1 MYNFVVFKGKF
12 LDLKFI
18 ISLTGR
24 VHMLCISLSN
34 LSRLDK
40 AEISPKLC
48 MLPHHVCTP
57 CMMIMK

>member
-24 VHMLCISLSN
+24 AHMLCISLSN

-40 AEISPKLC
+40 AE
-48 MLPHHVCTP
+48 
-57 CMMIMK
+57 